1 MSNMSNI
8 TPSDDETSLRKHIH
22 DYSINQAEGPYKD
35 FIRGLGKAFDEFNAL
50 YFDNSLTPAH
60 IAITQPNSRHALA
73 DCSVF
78 SGHGGKHQIRIKE
91 SVIDGTHNR
100 FNPNHAIENRWLYI
114 LDVLLHELNHH
125 FVHEILNDYS
135 DSYGGHGVNYTKRAN
150 QIGDQLGLPHVVE
163 RNRKD
168 KKSLPI
174 SSQWPLN
181 VRPAGYYGD
190 LLKVKEPTNEP
201 EEPEDEPE
209 PEPDFLAL
217 AIEAYRSLEAALS
230 KLVPEQYDAFFEATG
245 FPMPNLVT
253 VNDDKV
259 DPPVEPAEPVETKPV
274 VKTRKVKKSKS
285 SSPVGCLSQI
295 EVVKAIKVSFS
306 EFKNLLEQNL
316 FPQPDMSDKNTGTG
330 YWSDFVV
337 ENWLKNNPKS

>member
-1 MSNMSNI
+1 MSNMINI
-8 TPSDDETSLRKHIH
+8 APTSDDETSLRKQIH
-22 DYSINQAEGPYKD
+22 DYSINKADGPYKD

-60 IAITQPNSRHALA
+60 IAITQPASRHAVA
-73 DCSVF
+73 DCSLW
-78 SGHGGKHQIRIKE
+78 SGHGGKHQIRIRE
-91 SVIDGTHNR
+91 NVIEGTNKR

-114 LDVLLHELNHH
+114 LDVLLHEQVHH
-125 FVHEILNDYS
+125 FAHEILDDYS
-135 DSYGGHGVNYTKRAN
+135 ESYGGHGVNFTKRAN

-163 RNRKD
+163 RTRKD
-168 KKSLPI
+168 KSLPI

-181 VRPAGYYGD
+181 VRPTGYYGD
-190 LLKVKEPTNEP
+190 LLKEPKQSTPEEP
-201 EEPEDEPE
+201 EEEPEDEPG
-209 PEPDFLAL
+209 PDWFGE
-217 AIEAYRSLEAALS
+217 AIQAFQ
-230 KLVPEQYDAFFEATG
+230 KLTPDQHPAFFQAIG
-245 FPMPNLVT
+245 YPMPSLVT
-253 VNDDKV
+253 INHDKV
-259 DPPVEPAEPVETKPV
+259 DPPVEPKPVTKPV

-337 ENWLKNNPKS
+337 ENWLKNNPATSR

>member
-1 MSNMSNI
+1 MSNMSNP
-8 TPSDDETSLRKHIH
+8 TAPSDDETSLRKQIH
-22 DYSINQAEGPYKD
+22 DYSINKADGPYKD

-60 IAITQPNSRHALA
+60 IAITQPDSRHALA

-78 SGHGGKHQIRIKE
+78 SGHGGTHQIRIKRSLIE
-91 SVIDGTHNR
+91 GTHKR
-100 FNPNHAIENRWLYI
+100 FNPSHAIENRWLYI
-114 LDVLLHELNHH
+114 LDILLHEVAHH

-168 KKSLPI
+168 KSLPI

-201 EEPEDEPE
+201 EPEDEPE

-230 KLVPEQYDAFFEATG
+230 KLVPEQYDAFFQATG
-245 FPMPNLVT
+245 FPMPSIVT

-259 DPPVEPAEPVETKPV
+259 DPPVEPEPVESKPV
-274 VKTRKVKKSKS
+274 VKTRKVKKSKI
-285 SSPVGCLSQI
+285 PADWLTTLK
-295 EVVKAIKVSFS
+295 VVRAIKIQFS
-306 EFKNLLEQNL
+306 EFKDLLDKGL
-316 FPQPDMSDKNTGTG
+316 FPAQDKRDNETANL
-330 YWSDFVV
+330 YWSQEIVDD
-337 ENWLKNNPKS
+337 WLKNNPKS

>member
-1 MSNMSNI
+1 MSNMSNP
-8 TPSDDETSLRKHIH
+8 TAPSDNETSLRKQIF
-22 DYSINQAEGPYKD
+22 DYAISQADGPYKE
-35 FIRGLGKAFDEFNAL
+35 FIPLLSQAWQEFNDR
-50 YFDNSLTPAH
+50 YFDGSLTPAF
-60 IAITQPNSRHALA
+60 IAITAPKVSKAYA
-73 DCSVF
+73 DCSLW
-78 SGHGGKHQIRIKE
+78 SSYGGKHQIRIKE
-91 SVIDGTHNR
+91 TVIEGTHND
-100 FNPNHAIENRWLYI
+100 FNPNHAIENRLLFI
-114 LDVLLHELNHH
+114 LDVLLHEQIHQFL
-125 FVHEILNDYS
+125 FEIKEDYS
-135 DSYGGHGVNYTKRAN
+135 KAHKRHGGNYPVIAN
-150 QIGDQLGLPHVVE
+150 QIGDQLGLPHVFE
-163 RNRKD
+163 RTRKD
-168 KKSLPI
+168 KSLPI
-174 SSQWPLN
+174 ASQWPMC

-190 LLKVKEPTNEP
+190 LLKEQAQDEP

-245 FPMPNLVT
+245 YPMPSIVT

-259 DPPVEPAEPVETKPV
+259 DRPVEPEPEPVETKPV
-274 VKTRKVKKSKS
+274 TKPRKVKKSKS